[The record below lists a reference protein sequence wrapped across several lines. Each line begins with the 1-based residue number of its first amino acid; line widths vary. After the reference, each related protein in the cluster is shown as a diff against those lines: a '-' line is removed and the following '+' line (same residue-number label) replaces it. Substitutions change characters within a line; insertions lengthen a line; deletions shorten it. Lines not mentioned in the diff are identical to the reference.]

1 MRLLQNNM
9 SGIETSSI
17 KDFSEWILKIGNG
30 ELGEGDGDHNISIP
44 SDLIIQ
50 PSENPLQDII
60 DNTYLVLENKYTD
73 PSYLQDRA
81 ILAPT
86 NEVVEELNDYIVS
99 SLNGEVHEYLSSD
112 SICKASSNVP
122 NQDLLY
128 TVEFLNTLR
137 FPGLPNH
144 KLTLKIGLP
153 VMLLRNLNQ
162 NEGLCNGTRL
172 IITRLATW
180 VIEAEIITGEYNL
193 SSTSATR
200 VYIDLDIPETAEFKD
215 QYRIQL
221 KVEDSSGMA
230 TFILFDSEAEKLLNI
245 SPKTF

>member
-1 MRLLQNNM
+1 MRLLRNNM

-30 ELGEGDGDHNISIP
+30 ELAEGDGDNNISIP

-50 PSENPLQDII
+50 PSENPMQDII
-60 DNTYLVLENKYTD
+60 DNTYPGLETKYTN
-73 PSYLQDRA
+73 PSYLQERA

-122 NQDLLY
+122 DQEILY

-153 VMLLRNLNQ
+153 IMLLRNLNQ
-162 NEGLCNGTRL
+162 NKGLCNGTRL

-180 VIEAEIITGEYNL
+180 VIEAEIITG
-193 SSTSATR
+193 T
-200 VYIDLDIPETAEFKD
+200 
-215 QYRIQL
+215 
-221 KVEDSSGMA
+221 
-230 TFILFDSEAEKLLNI
+230 NI
-245 SPKTF
+245 GKCCALQ

>member
-1 MRLLQNNM
+1 MRKGRREDIVQSSISKSYLWNDCNVFKLQTNMRLLQNSM

-30 ELGEGDGDHNISIP
+30 ELGEGDGDYNISIP

-50 PSENPLQDII
+50 PSENPMQDII
-60 DNTYLVLENKYTD
+60 DNTYPGLENKYTD

-99 SLNGEVHEYLSSD
+99 SLNGEVQEYLSSD

-122 NQDLLY
+122 DQDLLY

-153 VMLLRNLNQ
+153 IMLLRNLN
-162 NEGLCNGTRL
+162 
-172 IITRLATW
+172 
-180 VIEAEIITGEYNL
+180 
-193 SSTSATR
+193 
-200 VYIDLDIPETAEFKD
+200 
-215 QYRIQL
+215 
-221 KVEDSSGMA
+221 
-230 TFILFDSEAEKLLNI
+230 
-245 SPKTF
+245 